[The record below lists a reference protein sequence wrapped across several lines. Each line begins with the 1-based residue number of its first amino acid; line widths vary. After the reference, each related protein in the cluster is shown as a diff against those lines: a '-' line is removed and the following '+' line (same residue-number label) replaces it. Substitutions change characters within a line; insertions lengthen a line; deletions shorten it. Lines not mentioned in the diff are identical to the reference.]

1 MPIYVIGG
9 QKGGTGKSTV
19 ATNLAVSLT
28 RRGRSPLLVDADRQ
42 LTASHWS
49 AERQS
54 GTLTPITTV
63 QKTGKLFRD
72 LQALSERFEDVIVD
86 AGGYDSVELRTAL
99 VAADH
104 LYSPVKASQ
113 SDLWT
118 LEAMSQLLGEA
129 RELNPRLG
137 AHLLL
142 SMAPTTRP
150 AARRKTPSACSANT
164 RRSTSAARSSASARP
179 SRTPCGRAG
188 ESSSSRTGRPRSRS
202 SHSPRRSWFMSAF
215 NRPKPLRPEPPGLD
229 AFAAAAAV
237 TPVIHMVERAPAA
250 APVTV
255 ENIRGMNVRFT
266 PEVKAALE
274 RLALR
279 DRRSQQQILELVAF
293 PAILAAAAQ
302 LG

>member
-142 SMAPTTRP
+142 SMAPTHP
-150 AARRKTPSACSANT
+150 T
-164 RRSTSAARSSASARP
+164 RRATQDALGLLSQYEAFDICRTVIRQRTAFEDAMRQGRGVVELADGKATLEVESFTTEVMVHVGIQSPQALAS
-179 SRTPCGRAG
+179 
-188 ESSSSRTGRPRSRS
+188 
-202 SHSPRRSWFMSAF
+202 
-215 NRPKPLRPEPPGLD
+215 
-229 AFAAAAAV
+229 
-237 TPVIHMVERAPAA
+237 
-250 APVTV
+250 
-255 ENIRGMNVRFT
+255 
-266 PEVKAALE
+266 
-274 RLALR
+274 
-279 DRRSQQQILELVAF
+279 
-293 PAILAAAAQ
+293 
-302 LG
+302 